1 LPSQFGSWHDLLVD
15 WAQAVTIISALAVF
29 TGLQAFWI
37 ARALDR
43 VHAELDRIHTAIEGL
58 DARVRDLGERVAH
71 LEAVRSG

>member
-1 LPSQFGSWHDLLVD
+1 MG

-43 VHAELDRIHTAIEGL
+43 VYAELDRIHAAIRSL

-71 LEAVRSG
+71 LEAAHSR

>member
-1 LPSQFGSWHDLLVD
+1 ME

-43 VHAELDRIHTAIEGL
+43 VHAELGRIHVAIGGL

-71 LEAVRSG
+71 LEAVRSS